1 MAYYLLS
8 VLEKYL
14 GFLIY
19 FSIFHFLAWGT
30 LISLSVIFNHYNF
43 WKFRKELFEFKR
55 KRIIKSRDLMLSE
68 LDWLV
73 EGIQE
78 KKSTRDLLLDSM
90 SIYLKSF
97 GSYKDIRDKLRNFW
111 EVFLGKQSKSEKV
124 DDQLV
129 EGLYSKLLEQLDDLK
144 NKTNKIAE
152 GLLKQ
157 LEQQVDL
164 N

>member
-1 MAYYLLS
+1 
-8 VLEKYL
+8 
-14 GFLIY
+14 
-19 FSIFHFLAWGT
+19 
-30 LISLSVIFNHYNF
+30 
-43 WKFRKELFEFKR
+43 
-55 KRIIKSRDLMLSE
+55 MLSE